1 MKILI
6 VGAGT
11 IGSIVG
17 GYLSGEGYDVLLI
30 DGWSENVNKLNRD
43 GLRITGTRGEHH
55 FNVHALEISKLNEL
69 NEKFDLIIISV
80 KTYDTPSALAS
91 IRRFI
96 YPETVVIS
104 TQNGINED
112 YLSEEIGSS
121 HVIGA
126 VTEMSGYMQGPGL
139 VVESRKN
146 GGFVI
151 GELDGRDSD
160 RLKEILQIL
169 SACGNIKL
177 SNNIMGI
184 LWSKLIWNS
193 MLNPL
198 TAISGLG
205 TGSILQHDN
214 YRKLAL
220 EVGKEGFSVSR
231 KRGIKLEP
239 LTLMGID
246 PRRFDPDNEEAMKQ
260 EEASLVQLP
269 EPLDKMPSM
278 AQDIKNGRQTE
289 IDYINGIIVDIGKKM
304 DVKVPVNEAVVKTL
318 HEVENGNKIQS
329 TKLLDD
335 LVELFV
341 KSM

>member
-1 MKILI
+1 MKILV

-30 DGWSENVNKLNRD
+30 DGWAENVNKLNRD
-43 GLRITGTRGEHH
+43 GLKISGTRGEHH
-55 FNVHALEISKLNEL
+55 FNVKALEIDKLNDL
-69 NEKFDLIIISV
+69 NENFDVILISV
-80 KTYDTPSALAS
+80 KTYDTPSILSS

-96 YPETVVIS
+96 SSDTIVIS
-104 TQNGINED
+104 TQNGINEE
-112 YLSEEIGSS
+112 YLSEELGSS

-126 VTEMSGYMQGPGL
+126 VTEMSGYMQGPGS

-151 GELDGRDSD
+151 GELDGRDSH
-160 RLKEILQIL
+160 RLKEISQIM

-177 SNNIMGI
+177 SDNIMGI

-205 TGSILQHDN
+205 TGSILQNDS

-220 EVGKEGFSVSR
+220 EVGKEGFSVSK

-239 LTLMGID
+239 LALMGID
-246 PRRFDPDNEEAMKQ
+246 PRRFDPESEEAIKQ
-260 EEASLVQLP
+260 EEASLVLLP

-278 AQDIKNGRQTE
+278 AQDIKNGRPTE
-289 IDYINGIIVDIGKKM
+289 IDYINGMIVDIGKKL

-318 HEVENGNKIQS
+318 HEVENKNKIQS

-341 KSM
+341 K